1 MKRLL
6 IVTTIAGTMAA
17 ASMVQAA
24 DPPTILRGGRPAEN
38 PTVLRGGYGSSLPS
52 TVPGQGHGMACPL
65 GYVLTDEGT
74 CARTAGQGGNSR

>member
-6 IVTTIAGTMAA
+6 IATVLAGTMAA
-17 ASMVQAA
+17 ASLVHAA

-38 PTVLRGGYGSSLPS
+38 PTVLRGGYGGSMPS
-52 TVPGQGHGMACPL
+52 TVPGQGRGMACPF

-74 CARTAGQGGNSR
+74 CAQTTGLGGTTR